1 MTVLQALRIT
11 VGYPLDAG
19 LLERIAIDRSLVLD
33 AVYSGVTD
41 EFMLARADV
50 YAALAA
56 SPDTTM
62 DGFSITVADRDLLC
76 ALAEDIYRRYDP
88 MGDRVRVSRNQV
100 RDGSQVW

>member
-1 MTVLQALRIT
+1 M
-11 VGYPLDAG
+11 DAG